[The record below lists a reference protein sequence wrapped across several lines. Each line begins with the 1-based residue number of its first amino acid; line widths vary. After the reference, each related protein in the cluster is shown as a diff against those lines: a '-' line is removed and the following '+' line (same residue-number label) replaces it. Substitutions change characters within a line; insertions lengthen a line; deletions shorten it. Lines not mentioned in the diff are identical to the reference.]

1 MSTVPSCGSV
11 SLGSNYRMTKLQAA
25 VGLAQ
30 LAKVDRVIA
39 ERRKNSL
46 GLMERLSGLAEIR
59 LPAGL
64 DAQHGCHLFVIRLDL
79 DKLDGTREDFR
90 RRLEKGF
97 GVGTAVHYPAV
108 WDWEVAETFPF
119 DNSDCPETERACRS
133 VVSLPVFPNSTEE
146 DLDQIARSITQV
158 VGELRK
164 G

>member
-1 MSTVPSCGSV
+1 LMSENPAR
-11 SLGSNYRMTKLQAA
+11 L
-25 VGLAQ
+25 VGLYP
-30 LAKVDRVIA
+30 
-39 ERRKNSL
+39 RKGTLQIGSDADL
-46 GLMERLSGLAEIR
+46 VVFDPLTIRDTATFSAPIR
-59 LPAGL
+59 LPAGI
-64 DAQHGCHLFVIRLDL
+64 DARHGCHLFVIRLDL
-79 DKLDGTREDFR
+79 DKLGGTREDFR

-119 DNSDCPETERACRS
+119 DNRDCPETERACRS

-146 DLDQIARSITQV
+146 DLDHIARSVRQV